1 MKSEKLDFP
10 LLVLV
15 LLSLG
20 LQLLILN
27 PASPAGRFKLLT
39 FGGVF
44 AVNMESDSYRIQWGN
59 INISGGK
66 PSSTN
71 YNLGITMG
79 QISPGLYTGT
89 GYKVRSGFQYVH
101 SIHPFRFTISDLA
114 IDLGSL
120 SPQTPSTDTNTLTIS
135 TRGAGGYQI
144 LAYENHK
151 LQSGANY
158 ITDTICDNGNCDETN
173 AEIWTENTT
182 YGFGFNINGGDVPA
196 DFATADY
203 FRQFADEELNES
215 HQTVMS
221 NNGVVTDSSALVTY
235 KANISHTQ
243 AAGEYETSVVF
254 VAVPGY

>member
-1 MKSEKLDFP
+1 MQNDKLKFKIVSIP
-10 LLVLV
+10 SLAFSLTLLAF
-15 LLSLG
+15 S
-20 LQLLILN
+20 
-27 PASPAGRFKLLT
+27 LLT
-39 FGGVF
+39 ARQGR
-44 AVNMESDSYRIQWGN
+44 AVNMESDNYRIQWGN

-66 PSSTN
+66 PSSEN

-120 SPQTPSTDTNTLTIS
+120 SPQVPATDTNTLTIS

-144 LAYENHK
+144 LAYENHR
-151 LQSGANY
+151 LRSGANY
-158 ITDTICDNGNCDETN
+158 IADTICDNGNCDQTN
-173 AEIWTENTT
+173 AELWTENTT
-182 YGFGFNINGGDVPA
+182 YGFGFNASDINGSDVST
-196 DFATADY
+196 DFATSDY

-215 HQTVMS
+215 HQIIMS
-221 NNGVVTDSSALVTY
+221 NTGVVTDSSALVTY

-243 AAGEYETSVVF
+243 AAGEYETSIVY